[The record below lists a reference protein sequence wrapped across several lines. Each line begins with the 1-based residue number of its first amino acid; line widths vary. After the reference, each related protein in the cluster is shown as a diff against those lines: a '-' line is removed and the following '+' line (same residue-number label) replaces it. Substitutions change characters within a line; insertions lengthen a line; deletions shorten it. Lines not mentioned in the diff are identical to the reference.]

1 MNMKNI
7 ICLISF
13 ILLGIGCQ
21 KQNPHNKIMFKCVIF
36 PTGMNSETYLIKM
49 FEYGQLE
56 VSYGI
61 KTSDSEDEY
70 FNKIINK
77 KKITLSEGDFKIIKV
92 LNSKLSGLN
101 SIQKDEVRKGG
112 WEIFLMSNGKKYHF
126 YYGEYSSASLGLLIE
141 QIIKISPIKLNLHSW
156 S

>member
-1 MNMKNI
+1 
-7 ICLISF
+7 
-13 ILLGIGCQ
+13 
-21 KQNPHNKIMFKCVIF
+21 
-36 PTGMNSETYLIKM
+36 MNSETYLIKM
-49 FEYGQLE
+49 FENGQLE

-101 SIQKDEVRKGG
+101 SIQTDEVRKGR
-112 WEIFLMSNGKKYHF
+112 
-126 YYGEYSSASLGLLIE
+126 
-141 QIIKISPIKLNLHSW
+141 
-156 S
+156 